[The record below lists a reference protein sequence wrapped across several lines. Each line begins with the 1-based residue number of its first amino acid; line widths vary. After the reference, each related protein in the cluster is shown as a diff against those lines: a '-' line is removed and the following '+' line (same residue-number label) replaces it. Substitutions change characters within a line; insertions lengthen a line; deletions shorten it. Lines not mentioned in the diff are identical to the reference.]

1 MKSKPRSLFLHAV
14 IAIAALTAIA
24 CSSDKQDALV
34 SQNPDSI
41 IGKNIVPDYADKN
54 NPVHSMVFLGE
65 DKGNGIS
72 LCGGLVVGRKS
83 ILTARHCAMTAET
96 EILVSFPKG
105 NEPIENKASKFS
117 RNTKR
122 IKVLDRI
129 YPDKVF
135 LEDKKTYPVLEKGSS
150 GRFGFDAAIL
160 LLEEEVPTEVP
171 VFDISEIATDE
182 DVKAGKLIAFGY
194 DTQAALEVGITKG
207 YNINL
212 LRAVDKTVS
221 IKDFTA
227 IKRLEMVSDRA
238 ICLLDNDRTIDCSK
252 GILKRAYGTSVNDVK
267 LTVAM
272 ENGICE
278 GDSGSP
284 MFVLTKNK
292 EYKLVGVVSEAFAIK
307 GWIEVRSTRCA
318 RLGSFQNI
326 NPLRLWLAEAIK

>member
-1 MKSKPRSLFLHAV
+1 MNIKSRSLFLHIV
-14 IAIAALTAIA
+14 MSIAALTAIA

-105 NEPIENKASKFS
+105 NEPIENKATKFS
-117 RNTKR
+117 QNTKR
-122 IKVLDRI
+122 IKVLDRV

-135 LEDKKTYPVLEKGSS
+135 LEDKTYPVSEKGFN
-150 GRFGFDAAIL
+150 GHFFGFDAAIL
-160 LLEEEVPTEVP
+160 HLEEEVPTEVP
-171 VFDISEIATDE
+171 VFNISEIATDA
-182 DVKAGKLIAFGY
+182 DVKSGKLIAFGY
-194 DTQAALEVGITKG
+194 DTHAAVEVGITKG

-212 LRAVDKTVS
+212 LRAVDRKVS
-221 IKDFTA
+221 IKDFARTE
-227 IKRLEMVSDRA
+227 RLKGIADRA
-238 ICLLDNDRTIDCSK
+238 VCLLDNERTIDCSK
-252 GILKRAYGTSVNDVK
+252 GVLKRAYGTSVNDVK
-267 LTVAM
+267 LTVAL

-284 MFVLTKNK
+284 LFVLTKNK
-292 EYKLVGVVSEAFAIK
+292 EYKLIGVVSEAFAIK
-307 GWIEVRSTRCA
+307 GWIEVRSTRCG
-318 RLGSFQNI
+318 RLGSFQNV
-326 NPLRLWLAEAIK
+326 NPVRLWLAEAIK